1 MSLLTGRKERA
12 GQGFTLVELLLSIA
26 VMLLLIGGLV
36 FSFSTF
42 LAGSQLSE
50 GADRFESLIRL
61 SRAHAAQT
69 GKRVQLVF
77 REEVTD
83 TSEVVGRVEV
93 AWEPDPLDRPGY
105 WEKMIE
111 VSWVLE
117 GLNDMIAIENVRLT
131 SDSAMPVG
139 FAAESEAPPWLA
151 PVTFYPDGAADSAEI
166 LLASRDPEDEERVML
181 RLQGLSG
188 VISRETVAPV
198 GTEQQVGETLQDSSA
213 GSGIP

>member
-1 MSLLTGRKERA
+1 MNLLTGARERA

-42 LAGSQLSE
+42 LAGSQLNE

-61 SRAHAAQT
+61 ARAHAAQT
-69 GKRVQLVF
+69 GKKVQLVF
-77 REEVTD
+77 REDVTD
-83 TSEVVGRVEV
+83 ASEVVGRVEV

-105 WEKMIE
+105 WEKMRE
-111 VSWVLE
+111 VAWVIE

-131 SDSAMPVG
+131 SDPAIPVG

-151 PVTFYPDGAADSAEI
+151 PITFYPDGAADSAAV

-188 VISRETVAPV
+188 VISRETVAPA
-198 GTEQQVGETLQDSSA
+198 GTDQKVSETLQDSSV
-213 GSGIP
+213 GSGIR